1 MEKET
6 VSMYDVKKQAFKPG
20 SVILFCAYIL
30 LLFITATTRDF
41 GVTPL
46 IARSSG
52 PIAAAFVEPLW
63 KFIFWISP
71 ALLFIT
77 YVNGSHILTYL
88 KLVGNVTKGVLWG
101 LLGSSVFFLKW
112 LVRVLLTGIHLHASF
127 NDWLNGVILVGLI
140 EELVFRGFLFQQLR
154 TWWWKES
161 PPDAPPSR
169 LVSFMEAFIEAWIV
183 LFRQLRTML
192 LWWKETPS
200 DVSSSV
206 ADDANEE
213 EAIDTHRWIPNR
225 GTFWAATVS
234 SLLFV
239 TIHFPV
245 WILQHLP
252 LDQMV
257 ATSLFNL
264 VFGYALCVFFTQS
277 RSLWACIL
285 MHSVNNLVLT
295 II

>member
-1 MEKET
+1 
-6 VSMYDVKKQAFKPG
+6 MYDVKEQTAK
-20 SVILFCAYIL
+20 SNDVILFCAYIL

-41 GVTPL
+41 GITPL
-46 IARSSG
+46 VARSSG
-52 PIAAAFVEPLW
+52 PIAAAFIEPLW
-63 KFIFWISP
+63 KLIFWISP
-71 ALLFIT
+71 ALLFIS
-77 YVNGSHILTYL
+77 YVNSGHVLTYL
-88 KLVGNVTKGVLWG
+88 KLVGNLTKGILWG
-101 LLGSSVFFLKW
+101 LLGSSVFFLK
-112 LVRVLLTGIHLHASF
+112 LLIRVLLTGIHLHASF
-127 NDWLNGVILVGLI
+127 DDWLNGIILVGLI

-154 TWWWKES
+154 IWWWKQA
-161 PPDAPPSR
+161 PLDTPPSR
-169 LVSFMEAFIEAWIV
+169 LVSFMEAFIEVWIV
-183 LFRQLRTML
+183 LFRQLRATL

-200 DVSSSV
+200 
-206 ADDANEE
+206 ADDYSEE
-213 EAIDTHRWIPNR
+213 EAIDTQRWIPNR

-257 ATSLFNL
+257 ATSIFNF

-277 RSLWACIL
+277 RSLWACII